1 MGEERPL
8 ASLSLTHVHYNPED
22 PVSFFSA
29 WLALVPQALCV
40 VYVTLVWASR
50 EVEVFLMF
58 AGQMACEALNFALKR
73 IIKEERPK
81 QMFGKGY
88 GMPSSHAQFV
98 GFFAVYMALFLLFRH
113 SPEHGSSP
121 LFRIFA
127 SIAISIG
134 ATAVAVS
141 RIYLTYH
148 TTRQVLAGCAVGVIF
163 ACVWFVF
170 TGVLRSHGFIEW
182 ALDYSLARFLRIRDL
197 VVSEDLAEAG
207 WVRFET
213 RQRVRRSERAGKR
226 GGRGSS
232 EKDD

>member
-8 ASLSLTHVHYNPED
+8 ASLSLTHVHYDPED
-22 PVSFFSA
+22 PVSFASA

-50 EVEVFLMF
+50 EVEVGLMF
-58 AGQMACEALNFALKR
+58 AGQLVCEALNFALKR

-98 GFFAVYMALFLLFRH
+98 GFFAVYMGLFLLFRH
-113 SPEHGSSP
+113 SPNSP
-121 LFRIFA
+121 SQGGPFFRVIA
-127 SIAISIG
+127 SIAITLG
-134 ATAVAVS
+134 AAAVAVS

-148 TTRQVLAGCAVGVIF
+148 TTRQVLAGCAVGVTF
-163 ACVWFVF
+163 AFVWFIL
-170 TGVLRSHGFIEW
+170 TGLLRSYGWIDW
-182 ALDYSLARFLRIRDL
+182 ALDHAIARFLRLRDL

-207 WVRFET
+207 W
-213 RQRVRRSERAGKR
+213 QRWEAKQKIRRSEN
-226 GGRGSS
+226 GGRLSS
-232 EKDD
+232 KVD

>member
-1 MGEERPL
+1 MEEEKPL

-22 PVSFFSA
+22 HLSYLSA

-40 VYVTLVWASR
+40 VYVTLVWATR
-50 EVEVFLMF
+50 EVEVGLMF
-58 AGQMACEALNFALKR
+58 AGQLGCEALNFALKR

-98 GFFAVYMALFLLFRH
+98 SFFAVYMGLFLLFRQ
-113 SPEHGSSP
+113 SSSP
-121 LFRIFA
+121 ANQGPISRAIA
-127 SIAISIG
+127 SLGIALA

-148 TTRQVLAGCAVGVIF
+148 TPRQVLAGCAVGVVF
-163 ACVWFVF
+163 ALAWFQF
-170 TGVLRSHGFIEW
+170 TGLLRSYGWIEW
-182 ALDYSLARFLRIRDL
+182 GLDHSTARFFRLRDL

-207 WVRFET
+207 WQRWET
-213 RQRVRRSERAGKR
+213 RRKAKRSEN
-226 GGRGSS
+226 GGRSS
-232 EKDD
+232 SKAD

>member
-1 MGEERPL
+1 MEEGRPL

-22 PVSFFSA
+22 SLSFLSA

-50 EVEVFLMF
+50 EVEVGVMF
-58 AGQMACEALNFALKR
+58 AGQLGCEALNFALKR

-98 GFFAVYMALFLLFRH
+98 AFFAVYLGLFLIFRH
-113 SPEHGSSP
+113 YPTPASQGRLLRVFGS
-121 LFRIFA
+121 LGICLC
-127 SIAISIG
+127 

-148 TTRQVLAGCAVGVIF
+148 TTRQVLAGCAVGAVF
-163 ACVWFVF
+163 ALVWFQF
-170 TGVLRSHGFIEW
+170 TGVLRSYGWIEW
-182 ALDYSLARFLRIRDL
+182 GLDHSVARFLRLRDL

-207 WVRFET
+207 WQRWETKRMLKQNERGVR
-213 RQRVRRSERAGKR
+213 Q
-226 GGRGSS
+226 SS
-232 EKDD
+232 KID

>member
-8 ASLSLTHVHYNPED
+8 ASLSLTHVHYDPED
-22 PVSFFSA
+22 PVSFVSA

-50 EVEVFLMF
+50 EVEVGLMF
-58 AGQMACEALNFALKR
+58 AGQLVCEALNFALKR

-98 GFFAVYMALFLLFRH
+98 AFFAVYMGLFLLFRH
-113 SPEHGSSP
+113 SPNPANSSS
-121 LFRIFA
+121 LTRIVA
-127 SIAISIG
+127 SIVISFGAI
-134 ATAVAVS
+134 AVAIS

-148 TTRQVLAGCAVGVIF
+148 TIRQVLAGCAVGVVF
-163 ACVWFVF
+163 AVVWFIF
-170 TGVLRSHGFIEW
+170 TGLLRSYGWIDW
-182 ALDYSLARFLRIRDL
+182 ALDHSVTRYLRIRDL

-207 WVRFET
+207 WQRFDMK
-213 RQRVRRSERAGKR
+213 RRIKRSEAAGR
-226 GGRGSS
+226 SS
-232 EKDD
+232 KID

>member
-1 MGEERPL
+1 MGEEEQPL

-22 PVSFFSA
+22 SLSLVSA

-50 EVEVFLMF
+50 EVEVGLMF
-58 AGQMACEALNFALKR
+58 AGQLVCEALNFALKR

-98 GFFAVYMALFLLFRH
+98 AFFAVYLTLFLIFRH
-113 SPEHGSSP
+113 APSGANQSIM
-121 LFRIFA
+121 FRIVA
-127 SIAISIG
+127 SLGITLG
-134 ATAVAVS
+134 AGAVAVS

-148 TTRQVLAGCAVGVIF
+148 TVRQVLAGCAVGAVF
-163 ACVWFVF
+163 ALFWFTF
-170 TGVLRSHGFIEW
+170 TGLLRSCGWIDWVLEHSI
-182 ALDYSLARFLRIRDL
+182 ARFLRIRDL

-207 WVRFET
+207 WQRWEAQHKI
-213 RQRVRRSERAGKR
+213 RQSEN
-226 GGRGSS
+226 GGRQSS
-232 EKDD
+232 KVD